1 MAYTK
6 HHGVLMAVFEVGVEF
21 SSVSERPVE
30 LYFNISSETLM
41 LNSSTITSSG
51 LSFLYHEGALRTSL
65 LITNKWSSQLGACVA
80 EWENV
85 SSCWL
90 CGSSWLG

>member
-41 LNSSTITSSG
+41 LNFSTMSV
-51 LSFLYHEGALRTSL
+51 L
-65 LITNKWSSQLGACVA
+65 LHPL
-80 EWENV
+80 V
-85 SSCWL
+85 SPFYTMKEP
-90 CGSSWLG
+90 